1 MQGKQRLEW
10 LDAMRG
16 FTMILVVAYHVGQMC
31 FGMNLKTSTSM
42 PFIVLFRMPLFF
54 FVSGFL
60 AWKADMIWTRNRLGT
75 MIWKKF
81 KIQVIPTIVFLTV
94 CLVVRAKEFW
104 PAMERAMASPTKSG
118 YWFTWALLIMFVI
131 YYVFAY
137 FEQKIQGPLQL
148 PRGGESGPLPTSPRG
163 GEKPSGWL
171 IPPPRGSRRG
181 ASGILVLWLV
191 SIIIYETAFMPKY
204 FKYPGSAF
212 MRYSSLIE
220 VVYYFQFFLFG
231 NVVHRYWDKME
242 RLFDSRWFF
251 PVVTVIA
258 FVCAADVLKWHTLR
272 LMWVNL
278 PRTVAMYALM
288 LMVVMFFRY
297 YKDSVSKETV
307 MGRGLQYIGVRT
319 LDIYLLHFILMPRL
333 KMVGPWL
340 DSMHPNFILEVV
352 MTVSVAL
359 VVIVF
364 CCLASNILRVSPFF
378 KKYLFGRK

>member
-137 FEQKIQGPLQL
+137 FEQKLAPLQL
-148 PRGGESGPLPTSPRG
+148 PRGGEKGPLPASPRG
-163 GEKPSGWL
+163 GEIPSGWQRFTL
-171 IPPPRGSRRG
+171 HASRFTFLYPRGVGHFS
-181 ASGILVLWLV
+181 AVV
-191 SIIIYETAFMPKY
+191 SE
-204 FKYPGSAF
+204 SHH
-212 MRYSSLIE
+212 L
-220 VVYYFQFFLFG
+220 
-231 NVVHRYWDKME
+231 
-242 RLFDSRWFF
+242 
-251 PVVTVIA
+251 
-258 FVCAADVLKWHTLR
+258 
-272 LMWVNL
+272 
-278 PRTVAMYALM
+278 
-288 LMVVMFFRY
+288 
-297 YKDSVSKETV
+297 
-307 MGRGLQYIGVRT
+307 
-319 LDIYLLHFILMPRL
+319 
-333 KMVGPWL
+333 
-340 DSMHPNFILEVV
+340 
-352 MTVSVAL
+352 
-359 VVIVF
+359 
-364 CCLASNILRVSPFF
+364 
-378 KKYLFGRK
+378 

>member
-94 CLVVRAKEFW
+94 CLVVRAKDFW

-137 FEQKIQGPLQL
+137 FEQKIQKT
-148 PRGGESGPLPTSPRG
+148 PTA
-163 GEKPSGWL
+163 KAPSL
-171 IPPPRGSRRG
+171 PPRGEEKSHPDGNASHSTLHVSRSNTHG
-181 ASGILVLWLV
+181 GWGILVLWLV

-231 NVVHRYWDKME
+231 NVVHRYWDKVE